1 MENENRKIEYA
12 FENGRTEYA
21 FSNIIFYSNN
31 KDDFENL
38 KKSLQLDKSL
48 GLEKETLNM
57 ESIYELRNG
66 TFDLY
71 FLDKSKG
78 TNRYS
83 EENPFL
89 QLYDGKD
96 NSLNLV
102 LDEKNFTI
110 NLKIEDSHMLGCK
123 FGNKNEYIKN
133 TIKDIAKQ
141 NNSQLMFF
149 HSEQRFADS
158 IGITVSLN
166 ETSKFDKDGK
176 EVESFNFE
184 DFHKNIN
191 QESVKELE
199 TITKDKS
206 LLELTKESFKMNTVK
221 EFFKDIIPKLKENI
235 KNEVT
240 FIKKT
245 FKPVGKYN
253 GKTKVND
260 KDIEK

>member
-83 EENPFL
+83 EENV
-89 QLYDGKD
+89 G
-96 NSLNLV
+96 
-102 LDEKNFTI
+102 T
-110 NLKIEDSHMLGCK
+110 
-123 FGNKNEYIKN
+123 
-133 TIKDIAKQ
+133 
-141 NNSQLMFF
+141 
-149 HSEQRFADS
+149 QR
-158 IGITVSLN
+158 I
-166 ETSKFDKDGK
+166 
-176 EVESFNFE
+176 
-184 DFHKNIN
+184 
-191 QESVKELE
+191 
-199 TITKDKS
+199 
-206 LLELTKESFKMNTVK
+206 
-221 EFFKDIIPKLKENI
+221 
-235 KNEVT
+235 
-240 FIKKT
+240 
-245 FKPVGKYN
+245 
-253 GKTKVND
+253 
-260 KDIEK
+260 